1 MRRKGRRK
9 PGGESGP
16 NHERWL
22 VSYGDFVTLLFAFFV
37 VLYSSS
43 QSNSAKTR
51 QMAAAIQAAFQRLA
65 MFHPS
70 SAEPDMSRTASLAS
84 AGPPALAAAGL
95 PALPTPP
102 SPGAWRQ
109 LAEQARQRELAAL
122 ASQIRAA
129 LGPQI
134 AAHQV
139 LVSVHREGVVVS
151 LEEAGFY
158 ASGSAVLLPGA
169 MEPLERIAAILI
181 PRRNQVRFAGH
192 TDNVP
197 IHNAHF
203 SSNWAL
209 STARATGL
217 VELFIGRFHFPPAR
231 LSAAG
236 YGQYHPIAS
245 NATAAGRRINRRV
258 DIVILPAPPRAS
270 AGAAGRAGARARA
283 AP

>member
-1 MRRKGRRK
+1 MRRGRRRGK
-9 PGGESGP
+9 GGGEPGP

-43 QSNSAKTR
+43 QANSARTR
-51 QMAAAIQAAFQRLA
+51 QMAAAIQAAFERLA
-65 MFHPS
+65 VFHPS
-70 SAEPDMSRTASLAS
+70 SAEPDLSHAASLAT

-102 SPGAWRQ
+102 SPSAWRQ
-109 LAEQARQRELAAL
+109 LAEQARQQELKELAQ
-122 ASQIRAA
+122 QIRVA
-129 LGPQI
+129 LRAQI

-139 LVSVHREGVVVS
+139 LVGVNREGVVVT

-169 MEPLERIAAILI
+169 LQPLARVAAILI
-181 PRRNQVRFAGH
+181 PRRNDVRFAGH

-197 IHNAHF
+197 IHTAQF

-209 STARATGL
+209 STARAVGL
-217 VELFIGRFHFPPAR
+217 VDLFIHQFHFPPDR

-236 YGQYHPIAS
+236 YGQYHQIAS

-258 DIVILPAPPRAS
+258 DIVILPAPLRRPAP
-270 AGAAGRAGARARA
+270 AGAK
-283 AP
+283 

>member
-1 MRRKGRRK
+1 MRRGGRRRG
-9 PGGESGP
+9 GGEQGP

-43 QSNSAKTR
+43 QANSARTR
-51 QMAAAIQAAFQRLA
+51 QMAAAIQAAFERLA

-70 SAEPDMSRTASLAS
+70 SAEPDLSRTASLAT

-102 SPGAWRQ
+102 SPSAWRQ
-109 LAEQARQRELAAL
+109 LAEQARQQELEELAQ
-122 ASQIRAA
+122 QIRVA
-129 LGPQI
+129 LRPQI
-134 AAHQV
+134 EAHQV
-139 LVSVHREGVVVS
+139 LVGVNREGVVVT

-169 MEPLERIAAILI
+169 LQPLARVAAILI
-181 PRRNQVRFAGH
+181 PRRNDVRFAGH

-197 IHNAHF
+197 IHNAQF

-209 STARATGL
+209 STARAVGL
-217 VELFIGRFHFPPAR
+217 VDLFIHQFQFPPER

-258 DIVILPAPPRAS
+258 DIVILPAPLRRRPS
-270 AGAAGRAGARARA
+270 PAGAK
-283 AP
+283 

>member
-1 MRRKGRRK
+1 MRRGRRRKG
-9 PGGESGP
+9 GGEQGP

-43 QSNSAKTR
+43 QTNSARTR
-51 QMAAAIQAAFQRLA
+51 QMAAAIQAAFERLA

-70 SAEPDMSRTASLAS
+70 SAEPDLSRMASLAT

-102 SPGAWRQ
+102 SPSAWRQ
-109 LAEQARQRELAAL
+109 LAEQARQQELKELAQ
-122 ASQIRAA
+122 QIRVA
-129 LGPQI
+129 LRAQI

-139 LVSVHREGVVVS
+139 LVGVNREGVVVT

-169 MEPLERIAAILI
+169 LQPLARVAAILI
-181 PRRNQVRFAGH
+181 PRRNDVRFAGH

-197 IHNAHF
+197 IHNAQF

-209 STARATGL
+209 STARAVGL
-217 VELFIGRFHFPPAR
+217 VDLFIHQFQFPPDR

-258 DIVILPAPPRAS
+258 DIVILPAPLRRRPAPP
-270 AGAAGRAGARARA
+270 GAK
-283 AP
+283 